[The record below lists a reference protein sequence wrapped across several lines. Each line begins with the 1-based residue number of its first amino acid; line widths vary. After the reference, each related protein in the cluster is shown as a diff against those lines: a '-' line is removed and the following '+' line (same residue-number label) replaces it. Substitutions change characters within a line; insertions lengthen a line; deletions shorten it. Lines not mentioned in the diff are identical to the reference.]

1 MVTKVAENIV
11 KSLEQIRQDIDAIA
25 EHSDFNESVRLLAVS
40 KKHPADA
47 IRTAY
52 DAGQR
57 EFAENYVQEGVDK
70 IQQLKALDVTWHFIG
85 PLQSNKTK
93 LVAEHF
99 DWVQSIEREKI
110 ARRLNEQRPDAL
122 PPLNVLLQ
130 VNIDND
136 PNKSGVQ
143 KKDVYA
149 LAEFV
154 SQCSHLKLRGI
165 MTILEADTD
174 ENQQLNSFAAMRAL
188 YEQLQQM
195 HPSVDTLSMGMS
207 GDMRQAI
214 HAGANMVRIG
224 SAIFGQRE

>member
-11 KSLEQIRQDIDAIA
+11 KSLGQIRQEIDEITAQ
-25 EHSDFNESVRLLAVS
+25 SRFNETVRLLAVS
-40 KKHPADA
+40 KKHPVEA
-47 IRTAY
+47 IRAAY
-52 DAGQR
+52 EAGQR

-70 IQQLKALDVTWHFIG
+70 VEQLNDLDLVWHFIG

-110 ARRLNEQRPDAL
+110 ARRLNEQRPENLA
-122 PPLNVLLQ
+122 PLNVLLQ

-143 KKDVYA
+143 KHDVNA

-165 MTILEADTD
+165 MTILEADTN
-174 ENQQLNSFAAMRAL
+174 ENQQLNSFAAMRSL

-214 HAGANMVRIG
+214 LAGANMVRIG